1 MTIRFLWDPRKATR
15 NSRDH
20 KVSFVEA
27 ATVFQDSRARIFD
40 DDDHS
45 EDEYREIIVGY
56 SNRSR
61 LLIVSYTER
70 DNVIR
75 IISARKADRGEH
87 ENYNKTTR

>member
-1 MTIRFLWDPRKATR
+1 MR
-15 NSRDH
+15 NSREH

-27 ATVFQDSRARIFD
+27 ATVFQDSQARIFD

-45 EDEYREIIVGY
+45 EDEYREIIVGC

-61 LLIVSYTER
+61 LLVVSYTER

-75 IISARKADRGEH
+75 IISARKADRGEN
-87 ENYNKTTR
+87 ENHNKTKW